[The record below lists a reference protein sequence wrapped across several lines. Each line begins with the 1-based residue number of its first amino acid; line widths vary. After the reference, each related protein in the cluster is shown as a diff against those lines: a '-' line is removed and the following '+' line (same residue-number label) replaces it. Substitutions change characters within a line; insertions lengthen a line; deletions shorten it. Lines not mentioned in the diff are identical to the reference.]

1 MAAAAGQMTPEQA
14 RQLLDAQ
21 KEDEH
26 VLPIKPEKKPTEH
39 NRAFKDW

>member
-21 KEDEH
+21 KENEH
-26 VLPIKPEKKPTEH
+26 VLPIKPDKKPIER
-39 NRAFKDW
+39 NRPFKDW